1 MNMLELYRSHPD
13 IIWEN
18 TKTGSPSTAKH
29 LAECMKRMEDF
40 CCFSDFGHREID
52 NFKPLDIKLWLK
64 SLEQRGLCGASQNRY
79 LAAVSRVFNYSI
91 EYELM
96 DKRSPVLRSH
106 WRKPSA
112 PRPLSYT
119 PERVNQL
126 IRFFRLSDAPWMADM
141 AVLSVNT
148 GMRLGEILM
157 LDKGEAEVKTDDD
170 GDRFIWLPETKNGD
184 PRKVYLNQDAEA
196 AVEAL
201 AAIEGYYSHRKFYD
215 TWTEARRM
223 VCGGDKNAVFHTF
236 RHTAATKMANDLG
249 INTELIGKVLGHRCS
264 DTTNKY
270 IKLNEKTQ
278 KDVARLMAG

>member
-18 TKTGSPSTAKH
+18 TKTGSPATAKH
-29 LAECMKRMEDF
+29 LSECMKRMEDF

-64 SLEQRGLCGASQNRY
+64 SLEQRGLSGASQNRY
-79 LAAVSRVFNYSI
+79 LAAVSRVFNYAI

-126 IRFFRLSDAPWMADM
+126 IRFFRLSDAPWLADM

-196 AVEAL
+196 ARA
-201 AAIEGYYSHRKFYD
+201 S
-215 TWTEARRM
+215 
-223 VCGGDKNAVFHTF
+223 
-236 RHTAATKMANDLG
+236 TAASASWFK
-249 INTELIGKVLGHRCS
+249 
-264 DTTNKY
+264 
-270 IKLNEKTQ
+270 
-278 KDVARLMAG
+278 